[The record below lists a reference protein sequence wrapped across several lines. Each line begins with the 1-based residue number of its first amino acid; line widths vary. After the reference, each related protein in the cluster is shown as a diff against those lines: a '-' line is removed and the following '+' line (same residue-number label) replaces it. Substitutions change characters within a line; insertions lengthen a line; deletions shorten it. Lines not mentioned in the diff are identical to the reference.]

1 MRFFAMSVLSARA
14 LSTTPTKPFVVA
26 VDGVAERTALTSKEW
41 LTAGPSGAYTTARTC
56 ANGARL
62 FEWDMHVARTAE
74 SVASMVAAAP
84 SAAGAAAV
92 AAAGTAAALRPRLE
106 ASVRAAV
113 DAFRADSDADELK
126 VTVLVSWDERTAVAA
141 HVAPLPPP
149 PARPVRVEARG
160 APRSNAAAKDSSWVR
175 ERAPLEALM
184 AASAVGPVNELL
196 LLEDGR
202 YALEGSQTNFFAV
215 EDGALVTAGD
225 GVLFGTVRRLALEVC
240 AREGVPVEFRAPDV
254 EAAGTWDGALVSST
268 SRLLLPVDELYAPAE
283 GEPSRPGDLL
293 RAFDNGDGALA
304 AKLAALVAAEVEAH
318 SSPVAAFP
326 AAAS

>member
-1 MRFFAMSVLSARA
+1 M
-14 LSTTPTKPFVVA
+14 
-26 VDGVAERTALTSKEW
+26 
-41 LTAGPSGAYTTARTC
+41 
-56 ANGARL
+56 
-62 FEWDMHVARTAE
+62 
-74 SVASMVAAAP
+74 
-84 SAAGAAAV
+84 
-92 AAAGTAAALRPRLE
+92 
-106 ASVRAAV
+106 
-113 DAFRADSDADELK
+113 
-126 VTVLVSWDERTAVAA
+126 
-141 HVAPLPPP
+141 
-149 PARPVRVEARG
+149 RVEARG

-196 LLEDGR
+196 LLEGGR

-215 EDGALVTAGD
+215 EGGALVTAGD

-254 EAAGTWDGALVSST
+254 KAAGTWDGALVSST

-304 AKLAALVAAEVEAH
+304 ARLAALVAAEVEAH

>member
-126 VTVLVSWDERTAVAA
+126 VTVLVSWDGRTAVAA
-141 HVAPLPPP
+141 HVAP
-149 PARPVRVEARG
+149 ARRPG
-160 APRSNAAAKDSSWVR
+160 APRSHAMTRASFEKMWPASLRTATIVAAT
-175 ERAPLEALM
+175 
-184 AASAVGPVNELL
+184 ASPIDIMIARHIHAV
-196 LLEDGR
+196 
-202 YALEGSQTNFFAV
+202 
-215 EDGALVTAGD
+215 
-225 GVLFGTVRRLALEVC
+225 
-240 AREGVPVEFRAPDV
+240 
-254 EAAGTWDGALVSST
+254 
-268 SRLLLPVDELYAPAE
+268 
-283 GEPSRPGDLL
+283 L
-293 RAFDNGDGALA
+293 RAARGL
-304 AKLAALVAAEVEAH
+304 
-318 SSPVAAFP
+318 P
-326 AAAS
+326 APRW